1 MAKRPPRYD
10 RYAITRGERWV
21 RLVPIRPHPRTKAS
35 RSERRYVQFHQLA
48 RTLAHIG
55 EQCRHLRQH
64 ARREELRRRTL
75 AGGERRIAAGF
86 GGAHHAQPVPRS
98 EEHTSELQSLM
109 RISYAVFCLKKKTN
123 TKTNQHHQ
131 SPN

>member
-21 RLVPIRPHPRTKAS
+21 RLVPIRPYPRTKAS
-35 RSERRYVQFHQLA
+35 RSEPRYVQFHQLA

-64 ARREELRRRTL
+64 SRRAELRRRTL
-75 AGGERRIAAGF
+75 ACGERRIAAAF
-86 GGAHHAQPVPRS
+86 GGAHHAQPVSAQIGQRERTKEIDAAEPGVVRS
-98 EEHTSELQSLM
+98 TEAHTSAL
-109 RISYAVFCLKKKTN
+109 
-123 TKTNQHHQ
+123 
-131 SPN
+131 P